1 MGQIFLKL
9 LQRFRKFLLW
19 VWKQD
24 GTPAE
29 RARGMAVGIFS
40 GCFPFFGFQ
49 TLLGIMLASLLK
61 GNRLLATTGTWIS
74 NPLTYFPLYWLNY
87 KIGSS
92 ILGESQAIIDVRN
105 LTRQEFWAQGW
116 FFSSRVLVGSTFM
129 GICLGGTIGLFVYF
143 ILISFLK
150 EKI

>member
-1 MGQIFLKL
+1 MVRIFLKL
-9 LQRFRKFLLW
+9 LQRFRRFLFWLW
-19 VWKQD
+19 NQE
-24 GTPAE
+24 GTPSE

-61 GNRLLATTGTWIS
+61 GNRLLAATGTWIS

-92 ILGESQAIIDVRN
+92 ILGDAQGSIDFRN

-116 FFSSRVLVGSTFM
+116 FFSSRILVGSTLM

-143 ILISFLK
+143 TLIFFLK
-150 EKI
+150 EKV